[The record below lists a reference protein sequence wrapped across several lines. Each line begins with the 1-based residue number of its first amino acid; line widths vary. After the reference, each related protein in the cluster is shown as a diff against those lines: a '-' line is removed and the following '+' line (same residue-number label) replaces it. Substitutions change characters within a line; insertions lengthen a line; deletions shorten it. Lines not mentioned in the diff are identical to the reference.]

1 MFWSANSYCTNLGD
15 PDNFCGPEGA
25 GAILGNMVLSPN
37 VLGVLCRQ
45 VNRAASLQ
53 HPWTCISRSQNM
65 STKQSD
71 PNFRP
76 TEALYESLP
85 TFNTGTS
92 DAPFVGR

>member
-1 MFWSANSYCTNLGD
+1 MQSANSYCTNLKD
-15 PDNFCGPEGA
+15 PGIFGGPEEA
-25 GAILGNMVLSPN
+25 GANLDNMVLSPN
-37 VLGVLCRQ
+37 GLGVLCRH

-53 HPWTCISRSQNM
+53 HPWTCVSRSQNM

-85 TFNTGTS
+85 TFNTGMS
-92 DAPFVGR
+92 DAPFVGG